1 MLDKP
6 ATQSATRTSG
16 PLAGFRIVEF
26 AGIGP
31 GPFACMMLADMGA
44 EVVTLDRV
52 GAKKNLKSVAG
63 RGRKVVE
70 LDLKD
75 KAAVAQVLDLLA
87 NADALI
93 EGFRPGVM
101 ERLGLG
107 PDVVMARNPRLVF
120 GRMTGWGQEGPLAQ
134 AAGHD
139 INYISVTGALAA
151 IGTKEKPVP
160 PLNLVGDFGGGAL
173 YLVVGVLAA
182 LLEASK
188 SGKGQVVDAAMCD
201 GAASL
206 MSMFFDMTAI
216 GRWVEGREQ
225 NFLDGGAHF
234 YGIYECSCGNFISI
248 GSIEPQFYALLRE
261 HAGLTDADF
270 DAQMDR
276 KAWPALK
283 EKLTKVFK
291 SKTPRGLVQDHGRHR
306 HLLRADPDH
315 GRSAEASAQRRAQDL
330 RRAPR
335 RDAARAGAAVFADAV
350 GDQGCGEGGY
360 RGTDERVEGGKVDL
374 DVRTGGPKARL
385 RRAHHQL
392 LGKQWWARCAL
403 PDPTRSLRRV
413 AHLQHT
419 PANLIFLDRFEQR
432 LEIALAETIVA
443 LALDEFEEDRP
454 DRVRREDLQQHLGV
468 AAIDDALAV
477 DQNAVAL
484 QAGDVLAML
493 RQPRVDLLEIGI
505 GRRRHE
511 RQSASRSV
519 STVAIDVP
527 RAAGDVLD
535 ALAAIDVEIF
545 LDLPGIAGVLV
556 DRDPDLAVRAGQR
569 AREQARMRGPRCR
582 RSGSG
587 GS

>member
-1 MLDKP
+1 VLDK
-6 ATQSATRTSG
+6 SALQTSVRASG
-16 PLAGFRIVEF
+16 PLVGTRIVEF

-52 GAKKNLKSVAG
+52 GARKNLKSVAG

-75 KAAVAQVLDLLA
+75 NAAVAQALDLLT

-107 PDVVMARNPRLVF
+107 PDIVLAKNPKLVY

-151 IGTKEKPVP
+151 IGTAEKPVP

-206 MSMFFDMTAI
+206 MSMFFDLAAA

-234 YGIYECSCGNFISI
+234 YGIYECSCGHFISI
-248 GSIEPQFYALLRE
+248 GSIEPQFYALLRQ

-276 KAWPALK
+276 KAWPALR
-283 EKLTKVFK
+283 EKLTEVFK
-291 SKTPRGLVQDHGRHR
+291 CRTREDWCKIMEGSDICFAPILTM
-306 HLLRADPDH
+306 
-315 GRSAEASAQRRAQDL
+315 AEAPKHPHNAARKIFVERHGVTQPAP
-330 RRAPR
+330 APR
-335 RDAARAGAAVFADAV
+335 FSRTPSAIRETETADI
-350 GDQGCGEGGY
+350 GEL
-360 RGTDERVEGGKVDL
+360 TSAWKEG
-374 DVRTGGPKARL
+374 R
-385 RRAHHQL
+385 
-392 LGKQWWARCAL
+392 
-403 PDPTRSLRRV
+403 
-413 AHLQHT
+413 
-419 PANLIFLDRFEQR
+419 
-432 LEIALAETIVA
+432 
-443 LALDEFEEDRP
+443 
-454 DRVRREDLQQHLGV
+454 
-468 AAIDDALAV
+468 
-477 DQNAVAL
+477 
-484 QAGDVLAML
+484 
-493 RQPRVDLLEIGI
+493 
-505 GRRRHE
+505 
-511 RQSASRSV
+511 
-519 STVAIDVP
+519 
-527 RAAGDVLD
+527 
-535 ALAAIDVEIF
+535 
-545 LDLPGIAGVLV
+545 
-556 DRDPDLAVRAGQR
+556 
-569 AREQARMRGPRCR
+569 
-582 RSGSG
+582 
-587 GS
+587 